1 MEHCNVPPKILSK
14 FLGRSD
20 LKSKAIQI
28 FRSQPLPWPTL
39 PPPAPRPCPGP
50 PIIINPASLLQ
61 PTSSPGH
68 HSHKQ
73 ILTKRT
79 KYSQVTLGG
88 RKSILDVQRYLF
100 LSWIT
105 KLPRESSVRGDEA
118 NLKSWDASMKNVWSR
133 PQRVKGYL
141 QRYWGEACL
150 RTWEAVPGKKTLS
163 ILLQKSWYTQSWSFE
178 A

>member
-28 FRSQPLPWPTL
+28 FRLQPLPWPTL

-73 ILTKRT
+73 ILTKR
-79 KYSQVTLGG
+79 KKCSQVTSGG
-88 RKSILDVQRYLF
+88 GKSILDVQPHLF
-100 LSWIT
+100 PSCIK
-105 KLPRESSVRGDEA
+105 KLPTSEDKKPVSEVVRLTSKFERPARKRCDVGLNKCEEREKR
-118 NLKSWDASMKNVWSR
+118 
-133 PQRVKGYL
+133 
-141 QRYWGEACL
+141 
-150 RTWEAVPGKKTLS
+150 
-163 ILLQKSWYTQSWSFE
+163 
-178 A
+178 